1 MSFNVVLVLTTLP
14 DPSAAQ
20 TLADAVLDARLAA
33 CVTELGVV
41 QSRYRWKGQLES
53 AQEVQLLFKTS
64 AARAPELERYIADHH
79 PYETPEILSW
89 SAHASPGYGQW
100 VDAETHRPLHV

>member
-1 MSFNVVLVLTTLP
+1 
-14 DPSAAQ
+14 
-20 TLADAVLDARLAA
+20 
-33 CVTELGVV
+33 
-41 QSRYRWKGQLES
+41 
-53 AQEVQLLFKTS
+53 VQLLFKTS